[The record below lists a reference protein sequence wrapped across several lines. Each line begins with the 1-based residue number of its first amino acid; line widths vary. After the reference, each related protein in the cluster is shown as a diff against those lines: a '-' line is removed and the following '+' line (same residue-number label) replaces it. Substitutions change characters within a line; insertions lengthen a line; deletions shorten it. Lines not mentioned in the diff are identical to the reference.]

1 LTLPIKGNDQA
12 TGVEFPAMPMNFD
25 VADNCLG
32 AYQRR
37 RWHFFIAGKA
47 DIQPASQRSYGWF
60 DGQST
65 QADLC
70 PVQV

>member
-1 LTLPIKGNDQA
+1 
-12 TGVEFPAMPMNFD
+12 MNFD
-25 VADNCLG
+25 VADDCLG

-37 RWHFFIAGKA
+37 RWHFFIAEKA
-47 DIQPASQRSYGWF
+47 DIQPASHRSCGWF

-70 PVQV
+70 PVQI

>member
-1 LTLPIKGNDQA
+1 MWLITASVHTN
-12 TGVEFPAMPMNFD
+12 
-25 VADNCLG
+25 G
-32 AYQRR
+32 AGGI
-37 RWHFFIAGKA
+37 FFIAGKA